1 MATSLSR
8 NLLTKQVSIAPLA
21 VFRVAF
27 GILMFAST
35 LRFILKG
42 WVEQLYVVPKV
53 FFPYYG
59 FEWIN
64 ALPAE
69 GMYAVF
75 FIMLASTIL
84 IAAGFLY
91 RYASIIFFLLFT
103 YVELIDKTNYLN
115 HYYFVSIV
123 SFLLIFLPAHRYF
136 SVDAKLRPSLVRTH
150 VPAYMVWTIKLQ
162 LLLVYFFAG
171 IAKINS
177 EWLLE
182 AMPLK
187 LWLPAFNHFPVI
199 GPLLEQE
206 WVAYVFVWFG
216 CVYDLFIGLL
226 LINRRTIKV
235 GYLLVVIFHG
245 LTAMFFNI
253 GMFPYIMI
261 ALTVIFFTDSFH
273 ERIISIFR
281 SFLPGKSFR
290 QPALREHT
298 VRPVLNRLLI
308 GLLSLHFIIQVV
320 MPFRYLLYPGD
331 LFWTEQ
337 GYRWSWRVMLM
348 EKAGTAFFYV
358 RDEKT
363 GRETEIMNSMYLT
376 PMQEKMIAT
385 QPDMM
390 VDYAL
395 FLREEYT
402 RMGFLNPS
410 VRTECYVTLNG
421 RGSTLIVDP
430 AIDLSAQTNNPFVNK
445 HWILPYAQK

>member
-8 NLLTKQVSIAPLA
+8 NLLTKQVSIAPLV
-21 VFRVAF
+21 VFRIAF

-42 WVEQLYVVPKV
+42 WVDQMYVAPKV

-59 FEWIN
+59 FEWIDP
-64 ALPAE
+64 LPVA

-84 IAAGFLY
+84 ITAGFLY

-136 SVDAKLRPSLVRTH
+136 SVDSKLRPSLVRTH

-171 IAKINS
+171 VAKINS

-187 LWLPAFNHFPVI
+187 LWLPAFSHFPVI

-226 LINRRTIKV
+226 LINRRTVKV

-273 ERIISIFR
+273 ERIIAMLRNF
-281 SFLPGKSFR
+281 FPGKSLR
-290 QPALREHT
+290 QPEREHT

-308 GLLSLHFIIQVV
+308 GLLSLHFLIQVA

-358 RDEKT
+358 RDAKT
-363 GRETEIMNSMYLT
+363 GHETEVMNSMYLT
-376 PMQEKMIAT
+376 PMQEKMVAT

-390 VDYAL
+390 VDYAH

-402 RMGFLNPS
+402 RIGFQNPS

-430 AIDLSAQTNNPFVNK
+430 AIDLSAQTNNPLTSK
-445 HWILPYAQK
+445 RWILPYAQK